1 MEQGR
6 THIALI
12 TGASSGMGLEFARQ
26 LAAKGYALALLSN
39 REEELAAAAT
49 GIRERFAVSVD
60 TLCIDLSLSGAAEA
74 VVRWCDEKGLQ
85 PEILINNA
93 GMFFMEYLSPER
105 LGKVRAM
112 MTLHMDTV
120 TGLCILFG
128 ARMKARGGGRIL
140 NMSSMTARIPAPG
153 IAIYSATKAYLKS
166 FGKSLSYEMRPF
178 GVTVTTVCP
187 AAVDTGLYPL
197 GDRLRIFLRRLGLV
211 RSPQWLVRRALRAMF
226 RGRRVV
232 SPGLM
237 NALLPPLVAALP
249 ARLKDSLGMRWIG
262 RRG

>member
-26 LAAKGYALALLSN
+26 
-39 REEELAAAAT
+39 
-49 GIRERFAVSVD
+49 
-60 TLCIDLSLSGAAEA
+60 
-74 VVRWCDEKGLQ
+74 
-85 PEILINNA
+85 
-93 GMFFMEYLSPER
+93 
-105 LGKVRAM
+105 
-112 MTLHMDTV
+112 
-120 TGLCILFG
+120 
-128 ARMKARGGGRIL
+128 
-140 NMSSMTARIPAPG
+140 
-153 IAIYSATKAYLKS
+153 
-166 FGKSLSYEMRPF
+166 
-178 GVTVTTVCP
+178 
-187 AAVDTGLYPL
+187 
-197 GDRLRIFLRRLGLV
+197 
-211 RSPQWLVRRALRAMF
+211 LVRRALRAMF